1 MGSRDGRGLRL
12 LLHTAP
18 AGRPAR
24 LLTGVDT
31 PTSRPW
37 RFCLLGLPGSSRAQ
51 LQLRLLQEAFGTAQ
65 GKAAGSSD
73 GTAPQ
78 MTRLLSLSRT
88 T

>member
-1 MGSRDGRGLRL
+1 MGGALNL

-18 AGRPAR
+18 AGTLAC
-24 LLTGVDT
+24 LLTGVDA

-37 RFCLLGLPGSSRAQ
+37 PWLFCLLGHSGSSLAQ
-51 LQLRLLQEAFGTAQ
+51 LQLYLLQEAFGASQ
-65 GKAAGSSD
+65 GKAAVSSD
-73 GTAPQ
+73 ETAPQ